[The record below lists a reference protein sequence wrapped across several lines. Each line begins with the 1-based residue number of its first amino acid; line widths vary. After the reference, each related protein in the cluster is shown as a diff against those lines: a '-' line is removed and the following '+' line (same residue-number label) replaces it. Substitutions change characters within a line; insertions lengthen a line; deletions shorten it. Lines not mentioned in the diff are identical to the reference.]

1 MAGEVFVL
9 VSLICTTY
17 LICGYYIKYIYF
29 MCPEPVNVV
38 FKMTVVV
45 V

>member
-9 VSLICTTY
+9 VSLIFT
-17 LICGYYIKYIYF
+17 ISSVDYYIKYKHV